1 MKKQLIVIMILLISI
16 NAECQVKKN
25 IKYPSAK
32 SEIDKLYERYKD
44 LTTITLNTPLGS
56 IEGKVSIVY
65 NKEGKPTSVR
75 ISGETS
81 SEEVLTEFL
90 ENTIKMK
97 KRQGYKNNEN
107 EIFQIKY
114 LNQILTTNYLMKK
127 GAMYFIV
134 HSENCTEIKD
144 KYQLDKELAQQ
155 KGYAKLGIEHPINLK
170 NEVSGCYSWYI
181 ETGCKYPI
189 NRTTLN

>member
-1 MKKQLIVIMILLISI
+1 MNMFSAIKVFLRNEGLRGDKHIANFM
-16 NAECQVKKN
+16 NEAKN
-25 IKYPSAK
+25 INNSPKAILPKKILAKEKYPG
-32 SEIDKLYERYKD
+32 
-44 LTTITLNTPLGS
+44 P
-56 IEGKVSIVY
+56 
-65 NKEGKPTSVR
+65 
-75 ISGETS
+75 
-81 SEEVLTEFL
+81 
-90 ENTIKMK
+90 
-97 KRQGYKNNEN
+97 KNNEN